1 MSQRRQPTKHD
12 RLLKPSFRTLAHR
25 WWPVLVWLGVI
36 RLESTDFASANN
48 TSSVLYTV
56 IAAVVPHVD
65 ESFVSRLDEIL
76 RKTGHFAGYGILS
89 ALVFLALKN
98 TNRDRLRLLLRRTWG
113 TCWRDF
119 WRWDWV
125 LLGMLV
131 TVVTA
136 AADEIH
142 QTFIPSRTG
151 AMAGRG
157 ARHLRCGGASGDHLL
172 AIAASF
178 QSPSRPCRTARAF
191 LHAIVSVRWLH
202 RPQKAPP

>member
-1 MSQRRQPTKHD
+1 MSQRRQSSKRD
-12 RLLKPSFRTLAHR
+12 RLLKPSFRALAHR

-36 RLESTDFASANN
+36 RLESTDFASASN
-48 TSSVLYTV
+48 TSGVLYTV
-56 IAAVVPHVD
+56 IAAVAPHVD

-98 TNRDRLRLLLRRTWG
+98 TNYDRLRSLSRRTWG
-113 TCWRDF
+113 TCLRDF

-125 LLGMLV
+125 LLGMLM

-151 AMAGRG
+151 AWQDVLLDSCG
-157 ARHLRCGGASGDHLL
+157 AAVLQVIIYLL
-172 AIAASF
+172 SL
-178 QSPSRPCRTARAF
+178 RAF
-191 LHAIVSVRWLH
+191 RRRARIEQPELSSAR
-202 RPQKAPP
+202 

>member
-1 MSQRRQPTKHD
+1 M
-12 RLLKPSFRTLAHR
+12 
-25 WWPVLVWLGVI
+25 WLGVI
-36 RLESTDFASANN
+36 RLESTDFASASN

-65 ESFVSRLDEIL
+65 QSFVSQLDGVL

-89 ALVFLALKN
+89 GLVFLALRN
-98 TNRDRLRLLLRRTWG
+98 TNYDRLRSILARPWG
-113 TCWRDF
+113 IYWRDF

-125 LLGMLV
+125 LLGMMV

-151 AMAGRG
+151 RWQDVVLDSCG
-157 ARHLRCGGASGDHLL
+157 AAVLQVVVYFLSL
-172 AIAASF
+172 
-178 QSPSRPCRTARAF
+178 RAF
-191 LHAIVSVRWLH
+191 KRRRDRVEEATTLSAR
-202 RPQKAPP
+202 

>member
-1 MSQRRQPTKHD
+1 MLT
-12 RLLKPSFRTLAHR
+12 PSFRALAHR

-98 TNRDRLRLLLRRTWG
+98 TNCDRLRLLLRRSG
-113 TCWRDF
+113 GICWRDF
-119 WRWDWV
+119 WRWDWA

-136 AADEIH
+136 AGDEIH
-142 QTFIPSRTG
+142 QSFIPSRTG
-151 AMAGRG
+151 RWQDVVLDFCG
-157 ARHLRCGGASGDHLL
+157 AVVLQVIIYFLSLQAFNRRRVRVEQAELS
-172 AIAASF
+172 S
-178 QSPSRPCRTARAF
+178 AR
-191 LHAIVSVRWLH
+191 
-202 RPQKAPP
+202 

>member
-1 MSQRRQPTKHD
+1 MSNRQLSSATIVSSARQPAKRD
-12 RLLKPSFRTLAHR
+12 RLLKPSFRVLAHR

-36 RLESTDFASANN
+36 RLESTDLASASN

-65 ESFVSRLDEIL
+65 QSFVSQLDEIL

-98 TNRDRLRLLLRRTWG
+98 TNCDRLRPLLRRPWG
-113 TCWRDF
+113 TCLRDF
-119 WRWDWV
+119 WRWDWA
-125 LLGMLV
+125 LLGILV

-142 QTFIPSRTG
+142 QSFIPSRTG
-151 AMAGRG
+151 AWQDVVLDSCG
-157 ARHLRCGGASGDHLL
+157 AAVLQVIIYFLSL
-172 AIAASF
+172 
-178 QSPSRPCRTARAF
+178 RAF
-191 LHAIVSVRWLH
+191 NRGRARVEQPGLSSTR
-202 RPQKAPP
+202 

>member
-1 MSQRRQPTKHD
+1 MSPARQPSKRD
-12 RLLKPSFRTLAHR
+12 RLLTASFRALAHR

-89 ALVFLALKN
+89 GLVFLALKN
-98 TNRDRLRLLLRRTWG
+98 TNYDRLRLLLRRPWRI
-113 TCWRDF
+113 CWHDF
-119 WRWDWV
+119 WRWDWA
-125 LLGMLV
+125 LLGILV

-142 QTFIPSRTG
+142 QSFIPSRTG
-151 AMAGRG
+151 AWQDVVLDSCG
-157 ARHLRCGGASGDHLL
+157 AAVLQLIIYMLSL
-172 AIAASF
+172 
-178 QSPSRPCRTARAF
+178 RAF
-191 LHAIVSVRWLH
+191 NRRRTRVVQPELSSTR
-202 RPQKAPP
+202 